1 VKYVKQV
8 LITKNEENDK
18 ISKDNTNLKEKVL
31 SLEKENNSLR
41 NKNVELETR
50 TEPQRTFECVSK
62 NYELS
67 FQKFLTN
74 NIEKS
79 NMASMMY
86 GVSRNSKTGI
96 GYVEPRTPNIKPKEM

>member
-1 VKYVKQV
+1 
-8 LITKNEENDK
+8 
-18 ISKDNTNLKEKVL
+18 
-31 SLEKENNSLR
+31 
-41 NKNVELETR
+41 
-50 TEPQRTFECVSK
+50 VSK